1 MDWSFK
7 KLDNDVLLNQRPA
20 YTKTIGYN
28 LKEISSVIIIKG
40 GKIFMTKTILEPRE
54 GYENIFAELNAKKK
68 TLDVSKQIAIKQ
80 ALDEVEAR
88 FTEEASRIDS
98 ALNVISVKTIVEEPD
113 EDPVEEVVCE
123 EPFQESTEDSAQE

>member
-1 MDWSFK
+1 
-7 KLDNDVLLNQRPA
+7 
-20 YTKTIGYN
+20 
-28 LKEISSVIIIKG
+28 
-40 GKIFMTKTILEPRE
+40 MTKTILEPRE

-98 ALNVISVKTIVEEPD
+98 ALNLISVKTIVEEPD
-113 EDPVEEVVCE
+113 EDPAEEVVCE